1 MDGEIMRKSVEKQK
15 LMDILSE
22 ELADFRGGNAIQHD
36 LGDILII
43 GLLCILCNG
52 STFVDMEM
60 FGETHKDLL
69 RQFLSLEH
77 GIPSHDTFGRVF
89 AKLDPANLDACFS
102 HWLGILKEEVSAR
115 HVSID
120 GKTIRGS
127 SRGGKQ
133 AKHIVTAFAS
143 DLQLV
148 LGQLNVGEKNNEIT
162 EIPRLLDMFCVRKC
176 TVTINAMGTQKEI
189 AGKIMEKQGDYI
201 LALKENH
208 PTLLADMRLYAEQ
221 EVFPQKPSLLRQQDQ
236 YAETIE
242 KGHGRIE
249 TRQCWLMPDMS
260 WLPQR
265 EEWAGLSGAAVIRS
279 KRIRQSTGEVSESCR
294 YFLYSDRSMTAERF
308 LHLQRSHWC
317 IENNLHWALDN
328 LFHEDECQAY
338 TEHAAEVLN
347 ILRKLCLYL
356 TKQET
361 STKASM
367 RTKRLRCSYDI
378 RYAFKVLG
386 FDVD

>member
-1 MDGEIMRKSVEKQK
+1 MRKSVEKQK
-15 LMDILSE
+15 LMEILSE
-22 ELADFRGGNAIQHD
+22 ELMDFRGGNAIQHD

-52 STFVDMEM
+52 NTFVDMEM
-60 FGETHKDLL
+60 FGELHEDLL
-69 RQFLSLEH
+69 RQFLSLKH

-102 HWLGILKEEVSAR
+102 HWLGTLREQVSTR

-127 SRGGKQ
+127 GRGWNK

-176 TVTINAMGTQKEI
+176 TIKIDAMGTQKEI
-189 AGKIMEKQGDYI
+189 AGKIIEKQGDYI

-208 PTLLADMRLYAEQ
+208 PALLADIRLYAEQ
-221 EVFPQKPSLLRQQDQ
+221 EMLSQEQSLLRQQNL
-236 YAETIE
+236 YAESVE
-242 KGHGRIE
+242 KDHGRIE

-265 EEWAGLSGAAVIRS
+265 EEWPGLSGVAVIRS
-279 KRIRQSTGEVSESCR
+279 KRIRQSTGEESESCR
-294 YFLYSDRSMTAERF
+294 YFLYSDHGMTAERF

-328 LFHEDECQAY
+328 VFHEDECQAY
-338 TEHAAEVLN
+338 IEHAAEILN

-361 STKASM
+361 TWKAYM
-367 RTKRLRCSYDI
+367 RSKCFRCASDLRYS
-378 RYAFKVLG
+378 FKILG